1 MRVSS
6 PDVDL
11 PPCDFDAFVA
21 ERRGIGRRQAQELIA
36 SWIACYEPVRRASF
50 TPRPMDPQPEA

>member
-1 MRVSS
+1 
-6 PDVDL
+6 VDL

>member
-1 MRVSS
+1 MSS
-6 PDVDL
+6 SDVDL

-36 SWIACYEPVRRASF
+36 SWISRYEPVRRASF
-50 TPRPMDPQPEA
+50 TPRPMEPQLEA